1 MTYGQLTFGTIG
13 NVPQS
18 AFRVSPATNRLQK
31 NMYGNRY
38 KEFVDYSVVDVV
50 PNPGYKKFSRIAF

>member
-1 MTYGQLTFGTIG
+1 
-13 NVPQS
+13 
-18 AFRVSPATNRLQK
+18 
-31 NMYGNRY
+31 MYGNRY